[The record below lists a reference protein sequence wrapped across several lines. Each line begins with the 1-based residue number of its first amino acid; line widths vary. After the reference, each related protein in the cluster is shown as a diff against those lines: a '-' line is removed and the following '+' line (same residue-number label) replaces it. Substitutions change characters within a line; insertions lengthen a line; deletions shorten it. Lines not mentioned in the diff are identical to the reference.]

1 MSDNTY
7 ASTIFFSL
15 KNLILKNVWRKLWV
29 CKLTYYWKSYHDP
42 NRKFFWWYDQ
52 KLWRL
57 EMCIR
62 RKWNWKTLPLVN
74 IIIKKYKEKDE
85 LFDPTQFLN
94 EFDSENYFE
103 LLAAWKK
110 EVEASSLKD
119 FPYLC
124 FGPHRRRKNFN
135 ETKTLYQRMI
145 FL

>member
-1 MSDNTY
+1 
-7 ASTIFFSL
+7 
-15 KNLILKNVWRKLWV
+15 
-29 CKLTYYWKSYHDP
+29 
-42 NRKFFWWYDQ
+42 
-52 KLWRL
+52 
-57 EMCIR
+57 MCIR
-62 RKWNWKTLPLVN
+62 RKWNQKTLPLVN

-94 EFDSENYFE
+94 EFNSENYFE

-124 FGPHRRRKNFN
+124 FGPHRRKKNFN
-135 ETKTLYQRMI
+135 ETKTLHQRMI